1 MITFLVFIFAV
12 GELRIGS
19 YSSVM
24 TSHGVEFLF
33 ILLDFPM
40 IRILTK
46 VVRQYLVNKASS
58 MVNRKHNI
66 YESHFLVPL
75 HAFSINGF
83 VVEESVS
90 DENI

>member
-1 MITFLVFIFAV
+1 MVVIFICAF
-12 GELRIGS
+12 GKLRIGS
-19 YSSVM
+19 YSSIM
-24 TSHGVEFLF
+24 ASHAVEFLF
-33 ILLDFPM
+33 VLLDFSL
-40 IRILTK
+40 IGILTK